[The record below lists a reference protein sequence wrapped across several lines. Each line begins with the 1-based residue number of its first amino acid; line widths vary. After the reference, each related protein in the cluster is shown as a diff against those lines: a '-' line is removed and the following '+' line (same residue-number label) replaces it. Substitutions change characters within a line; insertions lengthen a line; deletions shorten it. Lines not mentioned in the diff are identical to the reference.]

1 NSLTMECRRFTEM
14 NMLYY
19 INLLMPY
26 FILIVIGA
34 ITPFITRKTIVF
46 GVHVPKDFL
55 KDKELQEIKTLYIIN
70 FLTVSLVFMI
80 LVVIRMKNINFAVG
94 GIFIEVIIMF
104 AMYMK
109 AHYEVS
115 ALKSKKE
122 WSKGKKEIAVVDMD
136 FRKEKIVVSS
146 LWFLLPAAIIILTLI
161 VGIYMYPNIPQMIP
175 MHFNFRGEADSFAK
189 KSIMS
194 VFSISIVQLIMTILM
209 FVSYK
214 MIELAKQQIDPS
226 DPELSKEKNLKFR
239 RIWSGFVVFASTLI
253 NVILMGTAFIVY
265 GVIKDWQSKIAV
277 FSILTGLIITIAAI
291 VISVMTGQGGE
302 RIKIDREND
311 RMSSVD
317 RDDDRYWKGGLIYY
331 NPDDPALFVEK
342 RFGVGWTVNFARPSI
357 WIFTLVLI
365 FIIMLLKYIS

>member
-1 NSLTMECRRFTEM
+1 M

-26 FILIVIGA
+26 FILIVIGV

-55 KDKELQEIKTLYIIN
+55 NDKEIQGIKTLYIIN

-109 AHYEVS
+109 AHYEVY
-115 ALKSKKE
+115 ALKSKRE

-136 FRKEKIVVSS
+136 FRKEKIVVFS
-146 LWFLLPAAIIILTLI
+146 LWFLLPAAIIILTLV
-161 VGIYMYPNIPQMIP
+161 VGIYMYPNIPQRIP

-239 RIWSGFVVFASTLI
+239 RIWSGFVVFVSTLI
-253 NVILMGTAFIVY
+253 NAILMGTAFIVY
-265 GVIKDWQSKIAV
+265 GVIRDWQSKIAI
-277 FSILTGLIITIAAI
+277 FSILPGLIIAIAAI

-311 RMSSVD
+311 KPSSVD

-357 WIFTLVLI
+357 WVGIIVLI
-365 FIIMLLKYIS
+365 LIIVSISMINVNVMK

>member
-1 NSLTMECRRFTEM
+1 M
-14 NMLYY
+14 NTLYY

-26 FILIVIGA
+26 FILIVIGV

-55 KDKELQEIKTLYIIN
+55 NDKEIQGIKTLYIIN

-109 AHYEVS
+109 AHYEVY
-115 ALKSKKE
+115 ALKSKRE

-136 FRKEKIVVSS
+136 FRKEKIVVSP
-146 LWFLLPAAIIILTLI
+146 LWFLLSIAIIILTVA
-161 VGIYMYPNIPQMIP
+161 VGINRYPNMPSRIPI
-175 MHFNFRGEADSFAK
+175 HFNLQGMPDSYASK
-189 KSIMS
+189 TIVS
-194 VFSISIVQLIMTILM
+194 VFSFSIVQLIMTILM

-226 DPELSKEKNLKFR
+226 NPEISKEKNLKFR

-265 GVIKDWQSKIAV
+265 RAIKDWQSKIAI
-277 FSILTGLIITIAAI
+277 FSILPGLIIAIAAI
-291 VISVMTGQGGE
+291 VVSVMTGQGGE
-302 RIKIDREND
+302 RIKIDRENNKP
-311 RMSSVD
+311 SSVD
-317 RDDDRYWKGGLIYY
+317 RDDDKYWKGGLIYY

-342 RFGVGWTVNFARPSI
+342 RFGIGWTVNFARPSI
-357 WIFTLVLI
+357 WVGIIVLI
-365 FIIMLLKYIS
+365 LIIVSISMINVNVMK

>member
-1 NSLTMECRRFTEM
+1 M

-70 FLTVSLVFMI
+70 FLTVSLVFVI